1 MRAPPRIAD
10 AARAA
15 ILLAG
20 AIAPLALPCSPA
32 RAEEP
37 GLPASGG
44 VLHVSA
50 EPPRLLLGRDTT
62 AELRIATPSDVEDV
76 SLSASAGRI
85 EALRRVPG
93 GFAARFRAPSERVP
107 QVAIVAALGRTPHG
121 TEHGWLAIPLFGQ
134 GDARVRTSPGQEIT
148 LEIGD
153 RSFGPHRAGPDG
165 IAVIPVVVPPG
176 VREAHHGFKP
186 IDLHV
191 PETQLLHAV
200 LERVTVLADRQERVR
215 VVAYVVAP
223 HGAARRGDVPLFE
236 PSRGSVSAVEK
247 EPGAVEAIWI
257 LPPGRAGE
265 ERLSVRLQAS
275 AASRTVLKLET
286 VAGPPAVVA
295 VSFDRDAFVADSAE
309 RVTVTARAL
318 DAAGNPVPATLS
330 MAAEGAELADVRQR
344 APGEL
349 EARVVAGP
357 SFGGRR
363 QVRVTASAERLGI
376 SGARILPLR
385 PGEPAVAR
393 FEDAEGIL
401 RGDGAR
407 ASVLR
412 VAVADRHGNPVDAPP
427 AVTAERGKVLE
438 VASAAP
444 GAFDVRY
451 VAPAVS
457 FPTRERLVATV
468 GGAKATAGP
477 LLLAPAPGW
486 QGVPQGGVL
495 ADVRGRFVG
504 LRSGFA
510 LESPAD
516 WALPLEHGFDPSWRA
531 EVEAM
536 GLRPG
541 GAVTLLGGAAL
552 ARAVDASLV
561 LHASA
566 TAGVLAGTSGSSLAA
581 RIAAGASLPRRPLTP
596 FLEVALLTARSGA
609 PGPFAALALS
619 VGLRLPLERTHGDD
633 PHRR

>member
-1 MRAPPRIAD
+1 MRAAPRIAD

-15 ILLAG
+15 LLLAG
-20 AIAPLALPCSPA
+20 ALATLAARRPA

-37 GLPASGG
+37 APPASGG
-44 VLHVSA
+44 ALRLSA
-50 EPPRLLLGRDTT
+50 EPQRLLLGRDS
-62 AELRIATPSDVEDV
+62 AADLRIATPTDVEDV
-76 SLSASAGRI
+76 SLSSSAGRI
-85 EALRRVPG
+85 DGLRRVPG
-93 GFAARFRAPSERVP
+93 GFVARFRAPADRIP
-107 QVAIVAALGRTPHG
+107 QIAIVAALGRTPHG

-134 GDARVRTSPGQEIT
+134 GDARVRTTPGQEIT

-153 RSFGPHRAGPDG
+153 RSFGPRRAGADG

-200 LERVTVLADRQERVR
+200 IDRGTVLADRQERVR
-215 VVAYVVAP
+215 VLAYVVAP
-223 HGAARRGDVPLFE
+223 HGAARRGDAPVFE
-236 PSRGSVSAVEK
+236 PSRGSVSAVER
-247 EPGAVEAIWI
+247 EPGAVEATWT

-275 AASRTVLKLET
+275 AASRTVLRLET
-286 VAGPPAVVA
+286 VAGPLAVVA
-295 VSFDRDAFVADSAE
+295 VSFDRDALVADAAD

-318 DAAGNPVPATLS
+318 DAAGNPVPATLA
-330 MAAEGAELADVRQR
+330 MTAEGAELADVRPH

-357 SFGGRR
+357 SFGGRS
-363 QVRVTASAERLGI
+363 QVRVTASADGIGI

-393 FEDAEGIL
+393 FEEVAGTL

-427 AVTAERGKVLE
+427 AVTAERGKVLD
-438 VASAAP
+438 VAAAAL

-457 FPTRERLVATV
+457 APTREVLVATV
-468 GGAKATAGP
+468 GGVKATADP
-477 LLLAPAPGW
+477 LLLAPAPAW
-486 QGVPQGGVL
+486 QGSPDAGYL
-495 ADVRGRFVG
+495 ADVRGRFG
-504 LRSGFA
+504 GPRAGFA
-510 LESPAD
+510 LDAPAD
-516 WALPLEHGFDPSWRA
+516 WVALLGHQLDPSWRG
-531 EVEAM
+531 ELEAM
-536 GLRPG
+536 KSRSG
-541 GAVTLLGGAAL
+541 GAVALLGGMAV
-552 ARAVDASLV
+552 ARPLSSWVILQGSGTVGML
-561 LHASA
+561 ASA
-566 TAGVLAGTSGSSLAA
+566 SGSGLAGKLTAGAT
-581 RIAAGASLPRRPLTP
+581 LPRKPVAP
-596 FLEVALLTARSGA
+596 FLEVSVLGAGRGA
-609 PGPFAALALS
+609 PGAFAALGVSLG
-619 VGLRLPLERTHGDD
+619 VRLQLERTHGDD